1 MVVLISGT
9 IFHVSPEYEKKCG
22 EKNHLEI
29 GITLDL
35 EVLMKHMIPL
45 ETTMTSLL

>member
-22 EKNHLEI
+22 ERKNSEI
-29 GITLDL
+29 GLTLDL

-45 ETTMTSLL
+45 ETTVTFLL